1 MGQNEAQM
9 ENNFVLSLFV
19 LEFALLSAGVVGLE
33 EMQDVK
39 LNTNISVQ
47 TPNYDALSKMQKVD
61 S

>member
-1 MGQNEAQM
+1 M

-19 LEFALLSAGVVGLE
+19 LEFALFPAGVVGLE

-39 LNTNISVQ
+39 LNTYISVQ